1 MADIQNILA
10 ALAAQRQNGTPSQA
24 PPGAPPAV
32 PGAGY
37 PPPPQYAAPPGAAAY
52 GLPQPINSGSVDLAS
67 LNPVNS
73 GQVNFNDALAKARE
87 SYDPNRPGSRNNDP
101 RAASRT
107 YRRSRSPSRSPPRV
121 RDEYRDNF
129 NPYRDERRGGN
140 DRGFRDRSYS
150 PGRGGSG
157 GRAGGHYSPAAG
169 FQGPR
174 SPGRDSAN
182 DDSETLPV
190 EKSLVGLIIG
200 RAGENLRRV
209 ENTTGARVQFMDGPE
224 TAGSQRHCK
233 ISGTRSARAAAKA
246 EIFRAIEDN
255 EAGGKAGGG
264 RAPDRSRGGA
274 GRPSAGG
281 AGMMSATAVAAAV
294 AGGTKDG
301 NSLQI
306 LVPDRTVGLII
317 GRGGETIKDLQ
328 DRSGCHV
335 NITAEAQSVNGMRPV
350 NLIGSP
356 QSQAHAKDLIME
368 IVESDQKGIS
378 VKELRNRGRESNQ
391 DSGEKINDSIMV
403 PGDSVGMIIGKGGE
417 TIRDMQNST
426 GCKIN
431 VSPPSGRDV
440 EREIGLIGT
449 RHAVEAAKRAIL
461 AKVDAA
467 EARGRGGGGGGG
479 GRESRGDYANPNP
492 YPGQSAYPAAAAA
505 PAQQAPAA
513 GGEDPYAA
521 YGGYQNYAAMWY
533 AAVAAQQ
540 QAQGQQPGEQ
550 R

>member
-24 PPGAPPAV
+24 PPGAPQAV

-37 PPPPQYAAPPGAAAY
+37 PPPPQYGAPPGANVPY
-52 GLPQPINSGSVDLAS
+52 GLPQPISSGSVDLA
-67 LNPVNS
+67 NINS
-73 GQVNFNDALAKARE
+73 GSVSLNDALAKARE
-87 SYDPNRPGSRNNDP
+87 SYDPNRPGSRSNDP
-101 RAASRT
+101 RTASRS

-140 DRGFRDRSYS
+140 DRGFRERSYS
-150 PGRGGSG
+150 PGRGG
-157 GRAGGHYSPAAG
+157 RYSPPG
-169 FQGPR
+169 FRDNR
-174 SPGRDSAN
+174 SPGRDRGGAGAGVGAGAG
-182 DDSETLPV
+182 DDSEILPI

-209 ENTTGARVQFMDGPE
+209 ESTTGARVQFMDGPE

-246 EIFRAIEDN
+246 EIYRAIEDN
-255 EAGGKAGGG
+255 EGGGKS
-264 RAPDRSRGGA
+264 RAPDRSRGGSKA
-274 GRPSAGG
+274 PGGGASAG
-281 AGMMSATAVAAAV
+281 
-294 AGGTKDG
+294 AGGGGITVGAKDG

-335 NITAEAQSVNGMRPV
+335 NITAEAQSINGMRPV
-350 NLIGSP
+350 NLIGNAS
-356 QSQAHAKDLIME
+356 SQQHAQDLIME

-378 VKELRNRGRESNQ
+378 VKELRTRGRD
-391 DSGEKINDSIMV
+391 DSHEKINDSIMV

-431 VSPPSGRDV
+431 VSPASGRDIQ
-440 EREIGLIGT
+440 REIGLIGT
-449 RHAVEAAKRAIL
+449 RHAIEAAKRAIL

-467 EARGRGGGGGGG
+467 EARGRGGGGGG
-479 GRESRGDYANPNP
+479 RSESRGDYANPNP
-492 YPGQSAYPAAAAA
+492 YPGAQASYAPAATPQQPGA
-505 PAQQAPAA
+505 PPA

-533 AAVAAQQ
+533 AALAQQ
-540 QAQGQQPGEQ
+540 QQGGQQAPGEQ